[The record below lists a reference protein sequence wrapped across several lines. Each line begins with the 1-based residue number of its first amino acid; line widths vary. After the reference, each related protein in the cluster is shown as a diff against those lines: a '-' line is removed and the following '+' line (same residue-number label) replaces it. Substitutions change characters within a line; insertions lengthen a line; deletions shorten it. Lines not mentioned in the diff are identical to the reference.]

1 MSIERSATSRHGVRI
16 AAVALLTGTIAW
28 SAACYPDE
36 VTNVVDLDTV
46 ATFRADEFNFGNVV
60 RFAMPD
66 TVLDLSD
73 EVENPIDITDE
84 YDQLIIDQVRA
95 NLLALG
101 WLESKTENDPAPE
114 VVMFLG
120 KVAQENI
127 SGGIWYPG
135 YPGWGWWY
143 PPCFGCG
150 GYWPPTVV
158 TYTWNTGTVVMTLFD
173 ASSIGDGDDDADGVW
188 IGGLN
193 GVLSSSANGSVRI
206 SRGIDQ
212 AFTQSPYLGGSG
224 S

>member
-1 MSIERSATSRHGVRI
+1 MSIERSAPSRHSVRI
-16 AAVALLTGTIAW
+16 AAMALLTGAIAW

-101 WLESKTENDPAPE
+101 WLESKTEDDPAPE

-173 ASSIGDGDDDADGVW
+173 ASSIGDGDDDVDGVW

-193 GVLSSSANGSVRI
+193 GVLSSSANGAVRI

>member
-1 MSIERSATSRHGVRI
+1 
-16 AAVALLTGTIAW
+16 
-28 SAACYPDE
+28 
-36 VTNVVDLDTV
+36 
-46 ATFRADEFNFGNVV
+46 
-60 RFAMPD
+60 
-66 TVLDLSD
+66 
-73 EVENPIDITDE
+73 
-84 YDQLIIDQVRA
+84 
-95 NLLALG
+95 
-101 WLESKTENDPAPE
+101 
-114 VVMFLG
+114 MFLG

-173 ASSIGDGDDDADGVW
+173 GSSHGDGDDDVDAVW